1 MEKHLGVFPILLRP
15 TLFNLDMLAS
25 SFPILSVDTLLDES
39 PTFYQLQALSDE
51 NEEADLLATKSSD
64 EVQKRWLKIA
74 NAAEDLAKSHTDG
87 RIELLRYRA
96 DLRLRGIY
104 AALGRLASAGAEL
117 KLMVES
123 RESTN
128 QMVNDSVP
136 CEAACYFFG
145 DAHLREFA
153 SASLHESVV
162 YSPSAIL
169 QTLQKKPLVI
179 KNAVKPDPDL
189 QKMLEVLGDWGGNHR
204 EILHRIK
211 AARSFLHDLER
222 WLSKQNLLGIA
233 INSGPIQRWL
243 SRLEEFLLPCIEPP
257 SAMNEGVT
265 HNRSSVGA
273 AINETAAPPTEKH
286 KQSADTFL
294 QVQVAG
300 NANSGLVGGLTIQ
313 HLAREDVLNTL
324 KTLCQWYA
332 LHEPGSPAP
341 YFLQRAI
348 RSMNTDFMSILQDL
362 LPDSVGTFEKMVGMK
377 ADK

>member
-1 MEKHLGVFPILLRP
+1 
-15 TLFNLDMLAS
+15 MLAS
-25 SFPILSVDTLLDES
+25 NFPILSVDTLLDES

-51 NEEADLLATKSSD
+51 NEDADLLATKSTD
-64 EVQKRWLKIA
+64 EVQKRWLKIT
-74 NAAEDLAKSHTDG
+74 NSAEDLAKSHTDG

-117 KLMVES
+117 KQILES
-123 RESTN
+123 SESTE
-128 QMVNDSVP
+128 QMVDDSVP
-136 CEAACYFFG
+136 CEVAFYFFG

-162 YSPSAIL
+162 YSPSAML
-169 QTLQKKPLVI
+169 QTLQKKPVAI
-179 KNAVKPDPDL
+179 KNIVKPDPEL
-189 QKMLEVLGDWGGNHR
+189 QKMLEVLGDWGRNHR

-211 AARSFLHDLER
+211 VARSFLHDLER
-222 WLSKQNLLGIA
+222 WLSKHNLLGIE

-243 SRLEEFLLPCIEPP
+243 SRLEEFLLPCIVPP
-257 SAMNEGVT
+257 SAVNEAVN
-265 HNRSSVGA
+265 HHRSLGA
-273 AINETAAPPTEKH
+273 AINETGAAPTEVH
-286 KQSADTFL
+286 QQSAASFLPL
-294 QVQVAG
+294 QVAS

-324 KTLCQWYA
+324 KTLCQWYE

-348 RSMNTDFMSILQDL
+348 RSMNTDFISILQDL
-362 LPDSVGTFEKMVGMK
+362 LPESVGTFEKMVGMK
-377 ADK
+377 AHK